1 LLPPVAALS
10 EDMTIGMGTITPV
23 LARQSKYRR
32 LGAPPRDGSSLSR
45 LPLTQEEASTR
56 VAGLA

>member
-10 EDMTIGMGTITPV
+10 EDMTIGMGIITPV

-32 LGAPPRDGSSLSR
+32 LG
-45 LPLTQEEASTR
+45 R
-56 VAGLA
+56 VTV